1 MEFWTEA
8 CVMDQAGEVLSAR
21 RSRRR
26 RSLAEKRRIVDLTLQ
41 PGSSVSLVARANGV
55 NANQVFAWRRAFE
68 RGGLAETSVSPTS
81 LLPVTVSAES
91 EVAQPSSLGERSMAV
106 GSIHIEF
113 EGRALISIEGG
124 ADPTLV
130 RVILESLRK

>member
-1 MEFWTEA
+1 
-8 CVMDQAGEVLSAR
+8 MDQAEEVLAER
-21 RSRRR
+21 RTRRR

-68 RGGLAETSVSPTS
+68 KGGLREAHVASTG
-81 LLPVTVSAES
+81 LLPVTVSAGS
-91 EVAQPSSLGERSMAV
+91 ELTEPSSTGEQLKAA

-124 ADPTLV
+124 ADPGLV

>member
-1 MEFWTEA
+1 
-8 CVMDQAGEVLSAR
+8 MDQAGEVVGAR
-21 RSRRR
+21 GSRRR

-68 RGGLAETSVSPTS
+68 RNGLAGASVASTG
-81 LLPVTVSAES
+81 LLPVTVSAGS
-91 EVAQPSSLGERSMAV
+91 DVAQPSSTGERSTAA
-106 GSIHIEF
+106 GSIHIQF
-113 EGRALISIEGG
+113 EGGALISIERG